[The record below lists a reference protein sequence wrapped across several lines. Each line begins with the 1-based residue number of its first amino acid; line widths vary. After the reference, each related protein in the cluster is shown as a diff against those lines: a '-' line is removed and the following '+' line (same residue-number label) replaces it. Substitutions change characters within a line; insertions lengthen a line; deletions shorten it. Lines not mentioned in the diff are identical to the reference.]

1 MAERV
6 VPSAGVFFE
15 NPSGLEPEEF
25 MFLLSPF
32 FEARRGGVRVIGSA
46 RERE

>member
-1 MAERV
+1 MAERSSR
-6 VPSAGVFFE
+6 VPVSF
-15 NPSGLEPEEF
+15 SRIHQGLEPEEF

-32 FEARRGGVRVIGSA
+32 FEARRGGVSVIGSA